1 MAKLVEIKTKDGD
14 TILMQISERDTD
26 GVRPVTSLD
35 EAYEKSA
42 QTFEDGLK
50 QLESVGQSFLNTL
63 SPLAKSLDT
72 AELEL
77 GLQAT
82 STGRL
87 FVVEAEVQASL
98 KAKLIFKFNSSTS
111 P

>member
-1 MAKLVEIKTKDGD
+1 MAKLVEIKTESGE
-14 TILMQISERDTD
+14 TILMQISERDTE
-26 GVRPVTSLD
+26 GVRPVSSLD

-42 QTFEDGLK
+42 QTFENGLK
-50 QLESVGQSFLNTL
+50 QLEAVGRSFLSTL
-63 SPLAKSLDT
+63 KPLADSLDS

-87 FVVEAEVQASL
+87 FVVAAEVQASL
-98 KAKLIFKFNSSTS
+98 KAKLVFK
-111 P
+111 PKGQG